1 MSGEWPAA
9 PVEGWLETCATLQR
23 WAQIVGKI
31 RLARAPMMNH
41 WWQATLYVTARGL
54 TTSLVPDGSR
64 AFQIDF
70 DFVDHR
76 LIVATSDGGTR
87 DMRLESQPL
96 PEFYRQLFA
105 LLAELSIDVRIW
117 PVPVELADAVPF
129 TDDMNH
135 SIYEPEIAERFWRI
149 LLIADMALAQFR
161 GGFLGKASPVHF
173 FWGSFDLAA
182 TRFSGRPAPMHP
194 GGVPHL
200 ADRVT
205 REAYS
210 HEVSSCGFWPGT
222 SGGFERPAFYAYAY
236 PEPAGFAAAAVRP
249 GQAFY
254 SASLREYLLPYDE
267 VRLLADPAA
276 AVQDFLQATY
286 AATADLAGWD
296 RASLERAA
304 GAELEVLS
312 SRSAGPADVAAAFI

>member
-1 MSGEWPAA
+1 
-9 PVEGWLETCATLQR
+9 
-23 WAQIVGKI
+23 
-31 RLARAPMMNH
+31 
-41 WWQATLYVTARGL
+41 
-54 TTSLVPDGSR
+54 
-64 AFQIDF
+64 
-70 DFVDHR
+70 
-76 LIVATSDGGTR
+76 
-87 DMRLESQPL
+87 MRLESQPL
-96 PEFYRQLFA
+96 PEFYAELFA
-105 LLAELSIDVRIW
+105 LLAELGIDVRIW

-129 TDDMNH
+129 TEDTDH

-149 LLIADMALAQFR
+149 LLIADMALTQFR

-182 TRFSGRPAPMHP
+182 TRFSGRRAPEHP

-249 GQAFY
+249 AQAFY

-276 AVQDFLQATY
+276 AVQDFLQTTY
-286 AATADLAGWD
+286 AAAADLAGWD

-304 GAELEVLS
+304 
-312 SRSAGPADVAAAFI
+312 SA